1 MAEGIP
7 ENYSV
12 VPLESESSTAPWEPQ
27 QPYILAGFEAAKNL
41 YNMGTPQ
48 YYPGATLAGFEPA
61 QQAAQQGVLGYSMGP
76 RVAGMQAAAE
86 NALVR
91 GLSGQ
96 IDPRAYNPMVNA
108 LRSNVLSNLQET
120 ILPGLRSQAIQY
132 GGPTSRDA
140 LQSNRAISEA
150 VSSGLTKPLAEMYT
164 NAYNLAQERQAQ
176 MASLYPTIMN
186 APYAPLE
193 AISQI
198 GAQRRAMSQEAINRD
213 MARYQYEGAAPQQA
227 LANYMAMITGNYGS
241 QSSSMNPYV
250 FQQPQNQSMG
260 SNIFSSF
267 LPALLMKFVTGGI
280 G

>member
-1 MAEGIP
+1 MAIP
-7 ENYSV
+7 EGYSV
-12 VPLESESSTAPWEPQ
+12 EPLESESSTAPWEPQ

-48 YYPGATLAGFEPA
+48 YYPGATLAGFDPA
-61 QQAAQQGVLGYSMGP
+61 QQAAQQGILGYSMGP

-86 NALVR
+86 NALVK

-96 IDPRAYNPMVNA
+96 IDPRAYSPMVNA
-108 LRSNVLSNLQET
+108 LQSNVLSGLQRN

-140 LQSNRAISEA
+140 LESNKAISEA
-150 VSSGLTKPLAEMYT
+150 VTSGLTKPLAEMYT
-164 NAYNLAQERQAQ
+164 NAYNLAQQRQAQ

-193 AISQI
+193 AISQV

-213 MARYQYEGAAPQQA
+213 MARYQYEAGAPQQS
-227 LANYMAMITGNYGS
+227 LANYMSMITGNYGS

-250 FQQPQNQSMG
+250 FQQPQSQSMG
-260 SNIFSSF
+260 SNLFSSF
-267 LPALLMKFVTGGI
+267 LPMLAMKAFGF
-280 G
+280 

>member
-1 MAEGIP
+1 MAIP
-7 ENYSV
+7 EGFSV
-12 VPLESESSTAPWEPQ
+12 EPLESESSTSPWEPQ

-61 QQAAQQGVLGYSMGP
+61 QQAAQQGILGYSMGP

-86 NALVR
+86 NALVK

-96 IDPRAYNPMVNA
+96 IDPRAYSPMVNA
-108 LRSNVLSNLQET
+108 LQSNVLSGLQKN

-140 LQSNRAISEA
+140 LESNRAISEA
-150 VSSGLTKPLAEMYT
+150 VTSGLTKPLANMYT
-164 NAYNLAQERQAQ
+164 NAYNLAQQRQAQ

-193 AISQI
+193 AISQV

-213 MARYQYEGAAPQQA
+213 MARYQYEGSAPQQA
-227 LANYMAMITGNYGS
+227 LANYMSMITGNYGS

-250 FQQPQNQSMG
+250 FQQPQRQSMG
-260 SNIFSSF
+260 SNLVSSF
-267 LPALLMKFVTGGI
+267 LPALLMKAFGF
-280 G
+280 